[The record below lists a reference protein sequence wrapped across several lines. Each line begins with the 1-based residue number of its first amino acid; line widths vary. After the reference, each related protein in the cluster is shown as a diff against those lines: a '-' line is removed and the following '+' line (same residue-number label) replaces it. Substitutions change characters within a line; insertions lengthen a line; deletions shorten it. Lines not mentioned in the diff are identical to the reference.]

1 MSEDYSLNKTT
12 RIKMIMVGFAVF
24 LTLAIA
30 ACNQQTTY
38 PTTMITSDSTTQ
50 VVTNT
55 APTTYVSS
63 TYIPTISDSTAY
75 PTTGSPTTVV
85 STTTV
90 QTTHPLTSDVPTTVI
105 PTSLTP
111 TTTTPTTE
119 ALFSVSFNSVGGTP
133 TSGYGG
139 MIYGSLI
146 DAPTPPTR
154 DGFVFA
160 GWYREAS
167 YLNEWDF
174 SRDTIQGHL
183 ILYAYWIEDV
193 PEPEGTAVRTTEE
206 FHELVTTGKIGS
218 DAGSIFYL
226 ANDLDFT
233 GFTWGY
239 TSHKFTHTFNGNGK
253 IISNLT
259 IHGTD
264 RTGIFSRVDGATITN
279 LILDNVHISST
290 NRAGI
295 LIGEVDGSN
304 VTVQNIVIRN
314 SSVSGNSGNGV
325 GGLIGYTKPTF
336 TVDISNISIADS
348 TITNQSSAAGGL
360 IGMTDAGNV
369 TIHNVHLSQ
378 LTITA
383 SERAAGVYGALK
395 NSVQIHVSNVV
406 IDADITGSQYI
417 GGLVGRNES
426 TNVSFSDVLIQGRLQ
441 STGNK
446 NLGHLSG
453 DQDIP
458 NIDNVYLLDVNIIG
472 TVTKQ
477 TVSEEFFLSSIDSVI
492 DQTWWNNHLDAI
504 AQNEY
509 WLYDGSSYV
518 LNIDGLQMPDSHEV
532 TLKVGHGFPDII
544 RYVRDGFLLVD
555 QTLDD
560 ITGYRFVGWSL
571 NQAEYLPYDFEAV
584 VTDTLTLFA
593 HWDVIPTYTVT
604 IDGVIQT
611 VSEGGNAIPPR
622 DPVIAGKVFLG
633 WYVDDVVFDF
643 DTPITENVVVEPRF
657 RDALSYTLAFVPNNG
672 ETIAPLSF
680 FENQRITDLPKP
692 FLADYRFYGW
702 YEDEALTIS
711 FTRNY
716 LSDDLTIYARFVD
729 QSIVILDE
737 DFDYTTDSSLGD
749 SLWNETKPGSA
760 TIIDASGIKTLKLV
774 EGSSEAAYDLSL
786 SSFAPGRYVMVYDFY
801 QGSGGASFTVE
812 LHASGNRVFTVGAN
826 RQNRVTYRNADGTET
841 AVDLGTYTIQPG
853 KIYRAAI
860 VFDTENHYYKYY
872 IHDGDDWTQITRVGG
887 IDFMRTDAID
897 SIRIRIVGT
906 TSLSSVPES
915 YIQKLMIESSSEVSS
930 GKSIYDP
937 EPAIDP
943 DLMLNQ
949 IYDNLTIPFADDIR
963 GDLYLSHKMYL
974 IPITWQSGD
983 TTYVSDSGA
992 VTRPANNPVSV
1003 TLTASFSMAGVTR
1016 TKSFTVTIKPTGD
1029 IPTFLEMDY
1038 SLNGFASGHVSIPD
1052 LKEGDPGYYVVTNP
1066 LEFMEA
1072 INAENSSSKGTTA
1085 ARIIEVRADLDLGYL
1100 EVTQQYGAIRNFL
1113 AHSTPLMHPTL
1124 IQTGVSKIYIQD
1136 RDGSSAKYHEGLMIF
1151 SETGHT
1157 IKHASFNIKRANNII
1172 IRNLRFDELW
1182 EWDEKDKG
1190 DYDTNDW
1197 DYFTVDTVNGIWFDH
1212 IELGKA
1218 YDGLIDF
1225 KAGSSVSASVVNA
1238 TFSYMVLDY
1247 VVNDFIEAQFLHLEA
1262 NRSQYKYYNDMRLAG
1277 MSMAEIM
1284 HLNSF
1289 QKKGFLLGGSE
1300 LRAGNVFTLTIYNSY
1315 IRNLQDRFPR
1325 LRGGD
1330 VHIFNS
1336 IYDATEVYETRN
1348 EVRELYP
1355 ALFAKSEYNRQ
1366 LTNQAL
1372 VTTEQGAIFMENSI
1386 ILGVSQVIKSN
1397 QVSRDHPLMT
1407 GKYLVEDSL
1416 YILGEV
1422 VFYGSSEDEGTAF
1435 IRANSEPILPFS
1447 WSTVTQLPYSG
1458 YQLIPVNVLEDFFDM
1473 AILGVTDQPFDWLT
1487 TESE

>member
-1 MSEDYSLNKTT
+1 
-12 RIKMIMVGFAVF
+12 MVGFAVF

-30 ACNQQTTY
+30 ACNDQTTF
-38 PTTMITSDSTTQ
+38 PITTISSDFTTQ

-55 APTTYVSS
+55 TPTTYVSS
-63 TYIPTISDSTAY
+63 TSIPASSMMTTY
-75 PTTGSPTTVV
+75 PTTQSPTTIAP
-85 STTTV
+85 TTEV
-90 QTTHPLTSDVPTTVI
+90 LTTHPMTSNEPTTVI
-105 PTSLTP
+105 PTTLAP
-111 TTTTPTTE
+111 TTVAPTTLSPTTSMPTTW
-119 ALFSVSFNSVGGTP
+119 ALFSVSFNAVGGTP
-133 TSGYGG
+133 TSGYHDLTH
-139 MIYGSLI
+139 GSLI
-146 DAPTPPTR
+146 NAPIPPTL

-160 GWYREAS
+160 GWYREAA

-174 SRDTIQGHL
+174 SVDTVQGNL

-193 PEPEGTAVRTTEE
+193 PEPEGTAVRTAAE
-206 FHELVTTGKIGS
+206 FHELVTTGQIGS
-218 DAGSIFYL
+218 DTGPVFYL

-233 GFTWGY
+233 GFSWGY
-239 TSHKFTHTFNGNGK
+239 VNHNFTRTFNGNGK
-253 IISNLT
+253 TISNLT
-259 IHGTD
+259 INGTD
-264 RTGIFSRVDGATITN
+264 RTGIFSRVNGATITD
-279 LILDNVHISST
+279 LILDNVQISST

-295 LIGEVDGSN
+295 LIGEVDGTN
-304 VTVQNIVIRN
+304 VTVQNIIIRN
-314 SSVSGNSGNGV
+314 SSVSGNSSNGV
-325 GGLIGYTKPTF
+325 GGLIGYTKPNF
-336 TVDISNISIADS
+336 TVDIANISIDAS

-369 TIHNVHLSQ
+369 TIHNIQLTQ

-383 SERAAGVYGALK
+383 SERAAGVYGELK
-395 NSVQIHVSNVV
+395 NSVQIRVSNMI
-406 IDADITGSQYI
+406 IDADIMGGQYV
-417 GGLVGRNES
+417 GGLVGRNQS
-426 TNVSFSDVLIQGRLQ
+426 TNVSFSDVLIQGSLQ
-441 STGNK
+441 STANK

-458 NIDNVYLLDVNIIG
+458 NIDNVYLLDVDIIG

-477 TVSEEFFLSSIDSVI
+477 TVSEEYFLSSLDTVI

-509 WLYDGSSYV
+509 WIYDGSTYV
-518 LNIDGLQMPDSHEV
+518 LSIEGMHMPDSHV
-532 TLKVGHGFPDII
+532 ITLKVGHGFPDII
-544 RYVRDGFLLVD
+544 RYVRDGFLLVELS
-555 QTLDD
+555 LDD
-560 ITGYRFVGWSL
+560 ITGYRFSGWSL
-571 NQAEYLPYDFEAV
+571 VQSEYLPYDFEAV
-584 VTDTLTLFA
+584 VTEALTLFA
-593 HWDVIPTYTVT
+593 HWEVIPTYTVSV
-604 IDGVIQT
+604 DGIIQT

-622 DPVIAGKVFLG
+622 DPVLQGKVFIG
-633 WYVDDVVFDF
+633 WFVEDVLFDF
-643 DTPITENVVVEPRF
+643 DTPITRNLIVEPRF
-657 RDALSYTLAFVPNNG
+657 RDASSFVLSFVPNNG
-672 ETIAPLSF
+672 DTIEPLSF
-680 FENQRITDLPKP
+680 YENQRITDLPKP
-692 FLADYRFYGW
+692 FLADHRFYGW
-702 YEDEALTIS
+702 YEDAGLTLP
-711 FTRNY
+711 FARNY
-716 LSDDLTIYARFVD
+716 LTDDLTIYARFVD
-729 QSIVILDE
+729 ASVVILTE
-737 DFDYTTDSSLGD
+737 DFDYAIGSSLGD
-749 SLWNETKPGSA
+749 SLWNETKPGLA

-774 EGSSEAAYDLSL
+774 EGGSEAAYDLPL
-786 SSFAPGRYVMVYDFY
+786 SGFAPGRYVMVYDFY
-801 QGSGGASFTVE
+801 QGSGGASFTIE

-841 AVDLGTYTIQPG
+841 AVDLGTYAIQPS
-853 KIYRAAI
+853 KIYRVAI
-860 VFDTENHYYKYY
+860 IFDTENHFYKYY
-872 IHDGDDWTQITRVGG
+872 IYDGEDWTQITRVGG
-887 IDFMRTDAID
+887 IDFMRTDPID

-915 YIQKLMIESSSEVSS
+915 YIQNLIIESSSEVSS

-949 IYDNLTIPFADDIR
+949 IYHNLTIPFADDIR

-974 IPITWQSGD
+974 IPITWQSGNP
-983 TTYVSDSGA
+983 TYISDLGA
-992 VTRPANNPVSV
+992 VTRPVNNPVSV
-1003 TLTASFSMAGVTR
+1003 TMTATFSMAGVTR
-1016 TKSFTVTIKPTGD
+1016 TKSFNVTIKPIGD
-1029 IPTFLEMDY
+1029 VPTFLEMDY

-1066 LEFMEA
+1066 LEFMDA

-1085 ARIIEVRADLDLGYL
+1085 ARIIEIRADLDLGYL

-1136 RDGSSAKYHEGLMIF
+1136 RDGSTAKYHEGLMIF

-1157 IKHASFNIKRANNII
+1157 IRHASFNIKRANNII

-1225 KAGSSVSASVVNA
+1225 KAGSSVAASVVNA
-1238 TFSYMVLDY
+1238 TFSYMYLDF

-1325 LRGGD
+1325 VRGGD

-1336 IYDATEVYETRN
+1336 IYDATDVYETRN
-1348 EVRELYP
+1348 LVRELYP
-1355 ALFAKSEYNRQ
+1355 TLFAKSEYNRQ

-1372 VTTEQGAIFMENSI
+1372 VTTEQGAIFMEYSM

-1397 QVSRDHPLMT
+1397 QVNGGHPLMT

-1416 YILGEV
+1416 YVLGDT
-1422 VFYGSSEDEGTAF
+1422 VFYGSSEDEDTAF

-1447 WSTVTQLPYSG
+1447 WSTVTELPYSG
-1458 YQLIPVNVLEDFFDM
+1458 YQLIPVNVLEDFFNM
-1473 AILGVTDQPFDWLT
+1473 VIIGVTDQPFNWLT